1 MPVKASQLTLTL
13 HLAKEVIFRL
23 LLHADV
29 PDLHCAFTVTSGKG
43 IFIVWI
49 ESHVLNLDTWIGKL
63 KCMALLHSQV
73 PQVDVLVE

>member
-43 IFIVWI
+43 IFIVRI

-63 KCMALLHSQV
+63 KCMALLYSQV